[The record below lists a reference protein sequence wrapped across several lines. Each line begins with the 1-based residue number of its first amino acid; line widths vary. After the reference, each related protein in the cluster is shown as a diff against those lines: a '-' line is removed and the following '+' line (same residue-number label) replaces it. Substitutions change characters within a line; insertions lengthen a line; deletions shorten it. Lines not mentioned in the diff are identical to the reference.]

1 MNIQTSIFDTAY
13 ISLVWKIDYFHL
25 HFTWLQCPR
34 PVWPLM
40 LQHFWSSQHS
50 PGVTLRHTVHVHSTS
65 YATIS
70 LKWRWIFTNIIRANS
85 SLSTHVYLFWTLV
98 EYNDL
103 VKKNEEC
110 LMALKYCIDDEYFY
124 SIIMLWGGQ
133 VYNSPS
139 LFTWNLN
146 GSNLKSHPLLRYDWS
161 AVWIGPI

>member
-25 HFTWLQCPR
+25 HFPWLQCPR

-50 PGVTLRHTVHVHSTS
+50 RGVTLRHTVHVHSTS

-70 LKWRWIFTNIIRANS
+70 LKWRWIFTNIIRTNS
-85 SLSTHVYLFWTLV
+85 SLSTRVYLAWTLV

-110 LMALKYCIDDEYFY
+110 PMALKYCIDDEYFT
-124 SIIMLWGGQ
+124 Q
-133 VYNSPS
+133 S
-139 LFTWNLN
+139 LCYEADKYTNLHRRLHGTWMDQE
-146 GSNLKSHPLLRYDWS
+146 SHPLLRYDWS